1 MAYRNISP
9 VDVVIP
15 PPKEDVK
22 DMRLVIKNYKGKI
35 MTLKLKN
42 MVNTLKMFCEFKI
55 VEDKNEKLIIEYEQY
70 NLLYCLK
77 ENDDAFVVAMMIID
91 DIEISNLIESC
102 NRELTLF
109 SGGDILALKTAIE
122 ADEHYLWD
130 KYFYRKDR
138 SLKSTNK
145 QYVLDYIEFI
155 KRIAN

>member
-9 VDVVIP
+9 VDVVTP

-22 DMRLVIKNYKGKI
+22 DMRLVIENYKGKA

-42 MVNTLKMFCEFKI
+42 MINTLRMFCDFKI
-55 VEDKNEKLIIEYEQY
+55 VKDKNKKLIIEYEQY

-109 SGGDILALKTAIE
+109 SGGDILALKEAIE
-122 ADEHYLWD
+122 IDKYCLWD

-145 QYVLDYIEFI
+145 QYVFDYIEFI
-155 KRIAN
+155 KRISN